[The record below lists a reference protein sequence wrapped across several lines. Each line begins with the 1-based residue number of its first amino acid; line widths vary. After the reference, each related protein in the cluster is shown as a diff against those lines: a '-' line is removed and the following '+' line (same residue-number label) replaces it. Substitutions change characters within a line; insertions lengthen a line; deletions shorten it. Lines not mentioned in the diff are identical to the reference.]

1 MNMMSD
7 DAKAIVLLCGRLGK
21 DSNSEPLQQ
30 SEYTRLVRWLLSK
43 DMRPSDLLEPDNVA
57 PAATGS
63 GLPEQRLTSLLKRG
77 VQLGFAVETWNRSNI
92 WVICRS
98 DPDYPARYKSH
109 LKDKAPPI
117 LFGVGERSLLQG
129 GGLAIVG
136 SRNIDAE
143 AEDFTRE
150 AAEWCA
156 RGGMPVVSGGARGVD
171 QLAMKG
177 ALDAGGCVVGILAEN
192 LLRNSVAREAR
203 KAIADDR
210 LLLISPYHPEARF
223 TVGTAMA
230 RNKLIY
236 AMADY
241 GLVVSSKWTSPKNKG
256 GTWAGAT
263 EELKRTP
270 ARPVFVRTTGSV
282 PKENLKLLEL
292 GALPFPAHPHD
303 ADPSTTLQ
311 HALKG
316 QPEQPAED
324 LFAYAT
330 KGGQAV
336 AQVRETPVSPATEE
350 QKTPEVSQRAAP
362 DTIYDA
368 VLPVIV
374 AALDKPVS
382 VDDLAKRLDVAKG
395 QLQKWLKQAVTHK
408 KIKKLTKPVRYA
420 REGAI

>member
-21 DSNSEPLQQ
+21 DSDTEPLQQ
-30 SEYTRLVRWLLSK
+30 PEYTRIVRWLLSK
-43 DMRPSDLLEPDNVA
+43 DMRPSDLLEPENVA

-63 GLPEQRLTSLLKRG
+63 GIPEGRLTGLLKRG

-150 AAEWCA
+150 AAQWCA

-171 QLAMKG
+171 QIAMKG
-177 ALDAGGCVVGILAEN
+177 ALDAGGCVVGVLAEN
-192 LLRNSVAREAR
+192 LLRNSVSREAR

-241 GLVVSSKWTSPKNKG
+241 GLVVSCKWSSPQKKG
-256 GTWAGAT
+256 GTWAGAE
-263 EELKRTP
+263 EELKRRP
-270 ARPVFVRTTGSV
+270 SRPVFVRTRGSV
-282 PKENLKLLEL
+282 PAENLKLLKM
-292 GALPFPAHPHD
+292 GAVPFPETTPD
-303 ADPSTTLQ
+303 ADPATTLQ
-311 HALKG
+311 DALNG

-330 KGGQAV
+330 KGGPPV
-336 AQVRETPVSPATEE
+336 AQVRETPVPPATEE
-350 QKTPEVSQRAAP
+350 QKPPTIPEQAAP
-362 DTIYDA
+362 ATIYDA

-374 AALDKPVS
+374 AALDKPVTA
-382 VDDLAKRLDVAKG
+382 DDLAKRLDVAKG
-395 QLQKWLKQAVTHK
+395 QLQKWLKQAVSDK
-408 KIKKLTKPVRYA
+408 KIKRLTKPVRYA
-420 REGAI
+420 RRNS

>member
-7 DAKAIVLLCGRLGK
+7 DAKAIVLLCGRLGT
-21 DSNSEPLQQ
+21 DSDMEPLQQ
-30 SEYTRLVRWLLSK
+30 SEYTRIVRWLLSK
-43 DMRPSDLLEPDNVA
+43 DMRPSDLLEPENVA

-63 GLPEQRLTSLLKRG
+63 GIPEGRLTGLLKRG

-117 LFGVGERSLLQG
+117 FFGVGERSLLQG

-156 RGGMPVVSGGARGVD
+156 RGRLPVVSGGARGVD
-171 QLAMKG
+171 QIAMKG
-177 ALDAGGCVVGILAEN
+177 ALDAGGCVVGVLAEN
-192 LLRNSVAREAR
+192 LLKNSVSREAR

-241 GLVVSSKWTSPKNKG
+241 GLVISSDHNKG

-263 EELKRTP
+263 EELKRKP
-270 ARPVFVRTTGSV
+270 GRPVFVRTTGSV
-282 PKENLKLLEL
+282 PAGNRKLLEL
-292 GALPFPAHPHD
+292 GALPFPEITPTG
-303 ADPSTTLQ
+303 DPAATLQ
-311 HALKG
+311 GALKG

-330 KGGQAV
+330 KGGPPV
-336 AQVRETPVSPATEE
+336 AQVRESTTPEQDAPAT
-350 QKTPEVSQRAAP
+350 TPLRPSASSAVDHSAP
-362 DTIYDA
+362 ATIYDA

-382 VDDLAKRLDVAKG
+382 ADDLAKRLDVAKG
-395 QLQKWLKQAVTHK
+395 QLQKWLKQAVTDK
-408 KIKKLTKPVRYA
+408 KIKKLTKPVRYQ
-420 REGAI
+420 RKN

>member
-1 MNMMSD
+1 MNLMSN

-21 DSNSEPLQQ
+21 DSDAEPLQQ

-43 DMRPSDLLEPDNVA
+43 NMRPSDLLEPDNVA
-57 PAATGS
+57 FAAIGS
-63 GLPEQRLTSLLKRG
+63 GLPEHRLTVLLKRG

-98 DPDYPARYKSH
+98 DPEYPARYKSH
-109 LKDKAPPI
+109 LKDAAPPV
-117 LFGVGERSLLQG
+117 LFGVGERSLLRG

-136 SRNIDAE
+136 SRNIDTE

-150 AAEWCA
+150 TAEWCA

-171 QLAMKG
+171 QIAMKG

-192 LLRNSVAREAR
+192 LLGNSVSREAR
-203 KAIADDR
+203 KAMADDR

-241 GLVVSSKWTSPKNKG
+241 GLVISSKWTSEKNKG
-256 GTWAGAT
+256 GTWAGAA
-263 EELKRTP
+263 EELKRKP

-282 PKENLKLLEL
+282 PAENLKLVDL
-292 GALPFPAHPHD
+292 GALPFPAHASD
-303 ADPSTTLQ
+303 ADPATTLQ
-311 HALKG
+311 DALQA

-330 KGGQAV
+330 KSGQAA
-336 AQVRETPVSPATEE
+336 AQVREPPVASATED
-350 QKTPEVSQRAAP
+350 QKTAEGSQPAAHR
-362 DTIYDA
+362 TVYDA

-374 AALDKPVS
+374 AALDEPLS
-382 VDDLAKRLDVAKG
+382 ADDLAKRLDVATG
-395 QLQKWLKQAVTHK
+395 QLQTWLKQAVTDK

-420 REGAI
+420 RQESS

>member
-1 MNMMSD
+1 MNMMSN

-21 DSNSEPLQQ
+21 DSDGEPLQQ
-30 SEYTRLVRWLLSK
+30 SEYTRLVRWLMSER
-43 DMRPSDLLEPDNVA
+43 MRPSDLLEPSNVG
-57 PAATGS
+57 PAATGA

-77 VQLGFAVETWNRSNI
+77 VQLGFAIETWNRSNI
-92 WVICRS
+92 WVVCRS
-98 DPDYPARYKSH
+98 DSDYPARYKSH

-117 LFGVGERSLLQG
+117 LFGVGNRSLLRG

-136 SRNIDAE
+136 SRNIDIE

-150 AAEWCA
+150 TAEWCA
-156 RGGMPVVSGGARGVD
+156 RGGLPVVSGGARGVD
-171 QLAMKG
+171 QIAMKG

-192 LLRNSVAREAR
+192 LLKNSVSRNAR
-203 KAIADDR
+203 KAIADNR

-263 EELKRTP
+263 EELKRRS

-282 PKENLKLLEL
+282 PKENLKLLDL
-292 GALPFPAHPHD
+292 GAAPFPEHTYD
-303 ADPSTTLQ
+303 ADPAKTLQ
-311 HALKG
+311 DALKS
-316 QPEQPAED
+316 QPAQPAED
-324 LFAYAT
+324 LFAYAN

-336 AQVRETPVSPATEE
+336 AQVRETPVPPATEE
-350 QKTPEVSQRAAP
+350 
-362 DTIYDA
+362 
-368 VLPVIV
+368 L
-374 AALDKPVS
+374 
-382 VDDLAKRLDVAKG
+382 
-395 QLQKWLKQAVTHK
+395 
-408 KIKKLTKPVRYA
+408 
-420 REGAI
+420 

>member
-21 DSNSEPLQQ
+21 DSDMEPLQQ
-30 SEYTRLVRWLLSK
+30 SEYTRIVRWLLSK
-43 DMRPSDLLEPDNVA
+43 DMRPSDLLEPENVA

-63 GLPEQRLTSLLKRG
+63 GLPEARLTGLLKRG
-77 VQLGFAVETWNRSNI
+77 VQLGFSVETWNRSNI

-171 QLAMKG
+171 QIAMKG
-177 ALDAGGCVVGILAEN
+177 ALDAGGCVVGVLAEN
-192 LLRNSVAREAR
+192 LLRNSVSREAR
-203 KAIADDR
+203 RGIADGR

-230 RNKLIY
+230 RNKFIY
-236 AMADY
+236 ALADY
-241 GLVVSSKWTSPKNKG
+241 GLVVSCKWSSAQKKG

-263 EELKRTP
+263 EELNRKP
-270 ARPVFVRTTGSV
+270 ARPVFVRTTGSA
-282 PKENLKLLEL
+282 PAENLKLLEI
-292 GALPFPAHPHD
+292 GAVPFPEHAPD

-311 HALKG
+311 DALKG

-330 KGGQAV
+330 KGGPPV
-336 AQVRETPVSPATEE
+336 AQVRETPAPPATEE
-350 QKTPEVSQRAAP
+350 RKTPKIPEQAAP
-362 DTIYDA
+362 ATLYEA

-374 AALDKPVS
+374 AALDKPAS
-382 VDDLAKRLDVAKG
+382 ADDLAKRLDVAKG
-395 QLQKWLKQAVTHK
+395 QLQKWLKQAVSDK
-408 KIKKLTKPVRYA
+408 EVRKLTKPVRYA
-420 REGAI
+420 RRNS